1 MALLLL
7 THVALLGGGWLGYRR
22 YHGSLSGG
30 VGTIE
35 DTTGL
40 FQWAVGLKKTPWI
53 SFRGWGGGGEL

>member
-30 VGTIE
+30 
-35 DTTGL
+35 
-40 FQWAVGLKKTPWI
+40 
-53 SFRGWGGGGEL
+53 GGGGAVKETMHLPIRVGPILVCPERV